1 MSSITIPNIVT
12 ISPANAQIS
21 ATADLPVSSV
31 NNGDGTHTHTYG
43 IPYKGGKSTLA
54 FYGTFTN
61 VTKIE
66 IEAAFDGGQLTDSN
80 ATAPATHAGNFIKL
94 TDSADSAIEIDANDI
109 VNLDIGKCMLRFHV
123 VATGAVSPINVA
135 IS

>member
-1 MSSITIPNIVT
+1 MSSITISNAVT
-12 ISPANAQIS
+12 ISPATAQIS

-43 IPYKGGKSTLA
+43 IAYKGGKSTVA
-54 FYGTFTN
+54 VYGTFTN
-61 VTKIE
+61 VTRIE

-80 ATAPATHAGNFIKL
+80 ATAPSTNAGNFIKL
-94 TDSADSAIEIDANDI
+94 TDSADQVIQITENDI